1 MDLNKFLPT
10 VKNERGDN
18 RLIVDF
24 DGERYEVSHSANEP
38 IDNQPG
44 KRNIVLF
51 ALIPEEQE
59 QPQPADTDVP
69 VERVKR
75 KYTRKSK

>member
-18 RLIVDF
+18 RLILDF
-24 DGERYEVSHSANEP
+24 DGERYEVSHSVNEP
-38 IDNQPG
+38 TGDQPG

-51 ALIPEEQE
+51 AEIPAVTEET
-59 QPQPADTDVP
+59 PPAESDVP

-75 KYTRKSK
+75 KYTRKHK